1 MSGTVSYAR
10 CYIFSRPRRTENAP
24 SEIGGGQRGSGLV
37 LLSGCADMQDVLGSR
52 DDDEPRTLAFECD
65 NNQDL
70 RVRLSSDREEARV
83 EVDDQEFLL
92 EEAGRDN
99 GQRVYS
105 DNNDVRLTVSDDEAY
120 LRIPGEADYQD
131 CERT

>member
-1 MSGTVSYAR
+1 M
-10 CYIFSRPRRTENAP
+10 F
-24 SEIGGGQRGSGLV
+24 
-37 LLSGCADMQDVLGSR
+37 
-52 DDDEPRTLAFECD
+52 LAAVTTTSHVRD
-65 NNQDL
+65 NNQEL
-70 RVRLSSDREEARV
+70 RVRLSSDRQEARV
-83 EVDDQEFLL
+83 EVDDQTYRL

-105 DNNDVRLTVSDDEAY
+105 DDDDDVRLTVGDDEAY

>member
-1 MSGTVSYAR
+1 MPRVKSAAVSGALGS
-10 CYIFSRPRRTENAP
+10 CCSQGAP
-24 SEIGGGQRGSGLV
+24 TCR
-37 LLSGCADMQDVLGSR
+37 MLGSR

>member
-1 MSGTVSYAR
+1 MSSAAMTMTSHVR
-10 CYIFSRPRRTENAP
+10 SR
-24 SEIGGGQRGSGLV
+24 L
-37 LLSGCADMQDVLGSR
+37 
-52 DDDEPRTLAFECD
+52 ECD

>member
-1 MSGTVSYAR
+1 MPSVKLAGVSGAL
-10 CYIFSRPRRTENAP
+10 
-24 SEIGGGQRGSGLV
+24 GLM

-52 DDDEPRTLAFECD
+52 DNDEPRTLAFECD

-83 EVDDQEFLL
+83 EVKDQAFLL
-92 EEAGRDN
+92 EETGRDN

-105 DNNDVRLTVSDDEAY
+105 DHNDVRLTVSDDEAY

>member
-1 MSGTVSYAR
+1 
-10 CYIFSRPRRTENAP
+10 
-24 SEIGGGQRGSGLV
+24 
-37 LLSGCADMQDVLGSR
+37 
-52 DDDEPRTLAFECD
+52 
-65 NNQDL
+65 
-70 RVRLSSDREEARV
+70 VRLSSDRQEARV
-83 EVDDQEFLL
+83 EVDDQTYRL

-105 DNNDVRLTVSDDEAY
+105 DDDDDVRLTVGDDEAY

>member
-1 MSGTVSYAR
+1 
-10 CYIFSRPRRTENAP
+10 
-24 SEIGGGQRGSGLV
+24 
-37 LLSGCADMQDVLGSR
+37 MQDVLGGR

-65 NNQDL
+65 NNQEL
-70 RVRLSSDREEARV
+70 RVRLSSDRQEARV
-83 EVDDQEFLL
+83 EVDDQTYRL

-105 DNNDVRLTVSDDEAY
+105 DDDDDVRLTVGDDEAY